1 MAVEQSVTMAYLPD
15 HLIWLNDDFAVIV
28 GAFADPDTGEGTH
41 SRFRRIG
48 RSPLHVELLEPSG
61 ADQCV
66 DTIAGNLFVLPSA
79 AYQVVGNVDTRF
91 VHLGGDI
98 DYGHRAVTAG
108 LPLYLAPS
116 DVGACRRNFA
126 AVTYVDPGESM
137 LSGCE
142 WSSAQN
148 RSHCPGALR

>member
-1 MAVEQSVTMAYLPD
+1 
-15 HLIWLNDDFAVIV
+15 
-28 GAFADPDTGEGTH
+28 
-41 SRFRRIG
+41 
-48 RSPLHVELLEPSG
+48 
-61 ADQCV
+61 V
-66 DTIAGNLFVLPSA
+66 DTIAGNLVVLPSP

-116 DVGACRRNFA
+116 DVAACRRNFA

-142 WSSAQN
+142 RSSAQKRISLSGGIAMM
-148 RSHCPGALR
+148 RSHAGRSWVVFFFGATRARTGRLQGAGIAARRLARICEKVV